1 MFEKTYAI
9 LSLLEIQNEI
19 KGRKRIQKIFH
30 LLKHLGYEVPFK
42 FTYHFYGPYSSD
54 LQLELSSRANR
65 TDWEPW
71 KEEESDSTY
80 IYKQAEESKNIKEVL
95 EDNLD
100 CKALHYPEELI
111 HTLNGKDA
119 PLLELTSTYAYFID
133 NEHSTEEAK
142 KRTEE
147 MKPKLLL
154 LLDQAIALYSEIKKF
169 TKPGIQS

>member
-9 LSLLEIQNEI
+9 LSLLEIENEI

-54 LQLELSSRANR
+54 LQLELSNRASKE
-65 TDWEPW
+65 TW
-71 KEEESDSTY
+71 KEDNADSTY
-80 IYKQAEESKNIKEVL
+80 AYNLSEESKNIKEVL
-95 EDNLD
+95 ETDWD
-100 CKALHYPEELI
+100 CKALDYPKKLI

-119 PLLELTSTYAYFID
+119 QLLELTSTYAYFVD
-133 NEHSTEEAK
+133 NEQNPEKAK

-147 MKPKLLL
+147 MKPKLLV
-154 LLDQAIALYSEIKKF
+154 LLDQAIELYSEIKKF